1 MPWTGFVKSTNNK
14 MKTQV
19 KVYLESKTKKETGYP
34 TSASPKP
41 QYELKFNVGYD
52 QNNVYF
58 QQSGGTQPI
67 LNTVNEEVANSMEV
81 GKWYMITIEPVSE

>member
-1 MPWTGFVKSTNNK
+1 

-34 TSASPKP
+34 NSAAAKP

-81 GKWYMITIEPVSE
+81 GKSYMITIEPVSE

>member
-1 MPWTGFVKSTNNK
+1 

-19 KVYLESKTKKETGYP
+19 EVYLESKTKKEAAYGFGQP
-34 TSASPKP
+34 PIKP

-67 LNTVNEEVANSMEV
+67 INTVNEEVANSMIV
-81 GKWYMITIEPVSE
+81 GKSIC